1 MTPFRQLFDPCSSS
15 YTYLLADA
23 GAREAVII
31 DCTRSQTV
39 TVLALLD
46 ELGLRLSYALQTHV
60 HDGEEDAAAALRAR
74 TRARAALGVDCGA
87 PWADEGLRHGDGV
100 VFGNQEI
107 RVLGTPGHTRGCVS
121 YLWQD
126 RVFTGDALQIGGC
139 GLPDPHSGD
148 AGVLFDSITRRLF
161 VLPAETLVYPAHDYR
176 GRTVSTIGEERAHNP
191 YFAQRTRDEFITLTL
206 AQAALSRPEA
216 RGREG
221 SSI

>member
-1 MTPFRQLFDPCSSS
+1 MTPIRQLFEPCTAA

-31 DCTRSQTV
+31 DCTRSQAV

-46 ELGLRLSYALQTHV
+46 ELGLRLRYALQTHV
-60 HDGEEDAAAALRAR
+60 HHGEEDAAAALRAR

-87 PWADEGLRHGDGV
+87 RWVDEGLHHGDSV

-107 RVLGTPGHTRGCVS
+107 RVLGTPGHTRGCLS

-139 GLPDPHSGD
+139 GLPDPHGGD
-148 AGVLFDSITRRLF
+148 AGMLFDSVTRRLF
-161 VLPAETLVYPAHDYR
+161 VLPDETLVYPAHDYR

-191 YFAQRTRDEFITLTL
+191 YFALRTRDEFITLIL

-216 RGREG
+216 RDRHG